1 MNDTDTV
8 VDEFFGENARA
19 ADLRQM
25 RQALNERLQALVRD
39 RAAEMDEGRAKALDA
54 QIRTARRQVEAL
66 ATEQVVAQFVEDS
79 VRVTLAKSAPG
90 DDEEDY

>member
-19 ADLRQM
+19 ADLREM
-25 RQALNERLQALVRD
+25 RQALSERLQALVCD
-39 RAAEMDEGRAKALDA
+39 RAAETDEGRARALDT
-54 QIRTARRQVEAL
+54 QIKTARRQVEAL
-66 ATEQVVAQFVEDS
+66 ATEEVVAQFVEDS

-90 DDEEDY
+90 DGDEG